1 MITIGNLEISDMT
14 VGSAA
19 VSEVWV
25 GNQLVWPTYRDF
37 LTDEAGNILSGM
49 DPLNTYG
56 TGTSI
61 FMRIDGSERV
71 KGVKYKVDQ
80 SKCTKCG
87 NCVSDSQKQYCIY
100 LAFVKN
106 GNNYEINTPKC
117 VGCGACVN
125 KICPVNDVI
134 VKA

>member
-1 MITIGNLEISDMT
+1 MITIGNLEISDIS

-25 GNQLVWPTYRDF
+25 GNQLVWPTFRDF

-49 DPLNTYG
+49 DPQNTYG
-56 TGTSI
+56 SDTQVL
-61 FMRIDGSERV
+61 MRVDAFERV

-80 SKCTKCG
+80 SKCIGCG
-87 NCVSDSQKQYCIY
+87 ACVDDSQKQYCIY
-100 LAFVKN
+100 LAFTVNN
-106 GNNYEINTPKC
+106 GVYDINSGKC

-125 KICPVNDVI
+125 SICPVNAI